1 MTTRSAGKLIVAVG
15 LPCSGKSSVM
25 GALGS
30 MINAQV
36 FLEPEEHEWGK
47 AVLQWDQCCHFTGL
61 MWFRSARVPLLR
73 EADRIRTAGGI
84 ALVDSYYDKLIAH
97 YLARPGM
104 EWLLSPSDPYF
115 ELAMGIARTDWRVLP
130 DADCIV
136 TFEVGRE
143 DWRRMLA
150 LRNRALDRDEAFSKS
165 YETQRYFIEAALQ
178 LAVERNLRIVP
189 FQQAFGS
196 VQHAA
201 ERLLVALREAEI
213 LA

>member
-47 AVLQWDQCCHFTGL
+47 AVQQWDQCCHFTGL

-73 EADRIRTAGGI
+73 EADRIRASGGV

-97 YLARPGM
+97 YLTRSGM
-104 EWLLSPSDPYF
+104 EWLLSPNDPYF
-115 ELAMGIARTDWRVLP
+115 DLAMGIARTDWRMLP

-136 TFEVGRE
+136 TFEVE
-143 DWRRMLA
+143 PADWHAMLA
-150 LRNRALDRDEAFSKS
+150 RRNRALDRDEAFAKS
-165 YETQRYFIEAALQ
+165 YETQRYFIEAAMQ
-178 LAVERNLRIVP
+178 L
-189 FQQAFGS
+189 
-196 VQHAA
+196 AA
-201 ERLLVALREAEI
+201 ERNIQIVHFRQTFEIVQNAADRLLILLRAAGI
-213 LA
+213 LP